1 MRGHTLPRIRTL
13 LLGAGIFGAMA
24 FLAPAAHAIDGLILE
39 EEQPAAHNGDAVRA
53 VGFAVDGVGGD
64 WVVSGGEDAKLR
76 SWTLQLVEE
85 RLLTLDHTIYD
96 LEPSIDGSIV
106 VTGEGGWN
114 GGTTTDTLR
123 TWSAD
128 GFEVGTGAP
137 TGFVYVVAISPD
149 KSWIV
154 ASGFYGNFLVY
165 KATNLELY
173 ATQETG
179 RKRTK
184 AIAFSPDGT
193 ILASTWK
200 GGTIQLWSF
209 PQDQCAPQ
217 SCELELLPVSMS
229 HSGTWDLS
237 LAFSPNSTST
247 KTNLVSGSDSGKV
260 KVWTIEN
267 LDNENPSVSVLSV
280 DSGSVRSL
288 AWSPDGSMIV
298 AGGNGNIT
306 VYDSETLDILSQ
318 DVNAHTS
325 RVNDVAF
332 SPDSSKIASG
342 GNDGALK
349 LWQVLSPGCSV
360 PADCDDSNDCTTD
373 DCVGSVCQ
381 YTPAS
386 DNGSCNGGSGIC
398 CSGSCDTAVCIFDL
412 DCNDGVSCST
422 DTCTNSGTC
431 AAACDNS
438 FPACDLNVSD
448 GCCGPSCDQ
457 SNDINCTCVPTH
469 NKEKGPRCSDGID
482 NDCDGLTDGDD
493 PDC

>member
-1 MRGHTLPRIRTL
+1 M
-13 LLGAGIFGAMA
+13 
-24 FLAPAAHAIDGLILE
+24 
-39 EEQPAAHNGDAVRA
+39 
-53 VGFAVDGVGGD
+53 
-64 WVVSGGEDAKLR
+64 
-76 SWTLQLVEE
+76 
-85 RLLTLDHTIYD
+85 
-96 LEPSIDGSIV
+96 
-106 VTGEGGWN
+106 
-114 GGTTTDTLR
+114 
-123 TWSAD
+123 
-128 GFEVGTGAP
+128 
-137 TGFVYVVAISPD
+137 VALSTD
-149 KSWIV
+149 KSWAV
-154 ASGFYGNFLVY
+154 AAGFYGDIVVY
-165 KATNLELY
+165 ETTNLELY
-173 ATQETG
+173 ATKATG
-179 RKRTK
+179 KKRTK

-217 SCELELLPVSMS
+217 SCELDLLPVSMS

-237 LAFSPNSTST
+237 IAFSPNSTSAET
-247 KTNLVSGSDSGKV
+247 KIVSGTDAGMV

-267 LDNENPSVSVLSV
+267 LANANPSVSVLSV
-280 DSGSVRSL
+280 DSGAVRSL

-298 AGGNGNIT
+298 AGGNGDIT
-306 VYDSETLDILSQ
+306 VYDSDTLEILSQ

-342 GNDGALK
+342 GDDGALK
-349 LWQVLSPGCSV
+349 LWQALSAVCSM
-360 PADCDDSNDCTTD
+360 PA
-373 DCVGSVCQ
+373 
-381 YTPAS
+381 A
-386 DNGSCNGGSGIC
+386 DNSSCNGGSGIC
-398 CSGSCDTAVCIFDL
+398 CSGSCDTAVCSVNA
-412 DCNDGVSCST
+412 DCDDGDSCST
-422 DTCTNSGTC
+422 DTCTNGGTC

-457 SNDINCTCVPTH
+457 SNDIDCACVPTH

>member
-1 MRGHTLPRIRTL
+1 MLARIRTL
-13 LLGAGIFGAMA
+13 LLGAGISGAMA
-24 FLAPAAHAIDGLILE
+24 LLAPAAHAIDGLILE

-53 VGFAVDGVGGD
+53 VGFAADGVGGD
-64 WVVSGGEDAKLR
+64 WVISGGEDATLR

-85 RLLTLDHTIYD
+85 RVLTLDHTIYD
-96 LEPSIDGSIV
+96 LEPSVDGSIV
-106 VTGEGGWN
+106 ATGEGGWN
-114 GGTTTDTLR
+114 GGTTSDTLR
-123 TWSAD
+123 IWSAD
-128 GFEVGTGAP
+128 GLEVGTGAP
-137 TGFVYVVAISPD
+137 IGFVYVVAISPD
-149 KSWIV
+149 KRWTV
-154 ASGFYGNFLVY
+154 ASGFYGKILVY
-165 KATNLELY
+165 ETTNLELY
-173 ATQETG
+173 ATKVTG
-179 RKRTK
+179 KKRTK
-184 AIAFSPDGT
+184 AIAFSPDGA

-217 SCELELLPVSMS
+217 SCELELLPVSMN

-237 LAFSPNSTST
+237 LAFSPNSTSAET
-247 KTNLVSGSDSGKV
+247 KIVSGTDSGMV

-267 LDNENPSVSVLSV
+267 LANANPSVSVLSA
-280 DSGSVRSL
+280 DSGAVRSL

-298 AGGNGNIT
+298 AGGNGDIT
-306 VYDSETLDILSQ
+306 VYDSDTLGILSQ

-349 LWQVLSPGCSV
+349 LWQVPSTSCSV
-360 PADCDDSNDCTTD
+360 PADCDDFNDCTIAV
-373 DCVGSVCQ
+373 CVGSVCQ

-386 DNGSCNGGSGIC
+386 DNSSCNGGSGIC
-398 CSGSCDTAVCIFDL
+398 CSGSCDTAACSVNL
-412 DCNDGVSCST
+412 DCDDGDSCST
-422 DTCTNSGTC
+422 DTCTNGGTC

-457 SNDINCTCVPTH
+457 SNDIDCTCVPTH